1 MASASQLRTLIANIA
16 KDNNLD
22 ADEMIAKY
30 TPAAP
35 RRRAVVQITEV
46 SSADPDAA
54 AAAAPPANKCTAT
67 TAKGKPCAAK
77 PLTGTCLCRVHTGRA
92 PAPEPVAPAAPRRAP
107 AARKPPPPVHTHEL
121 DDQVHDSCELCQSHG
136 NTLAKPEGEEEYET
150 VGSPVRTLRERLM
163 MLATEDDFED
173 EDEEA

>member
-1 MASASQLRTLIANIA
+1 MASSSQIHALISLIA
-16 KDNNLD
+16 KDNNLN
-22 ADEMIAKY
+22 ADELIAKY
-30 TPAAP
+30 APPAS
-35 RRRAVVQITEV
+35 RRRALVQIVEV
-46 SSADPDAA
+46 SSADPETPAT
-54 AAAAPPANKCTAT
+54 PPNKCTAT

-92 PAPEPVAPAAPRRAP
+92 PVAEPVAPPAPRRAAAPRR
-107 AARKPPPPVHTHEL
+107 PPPPVHTHEL

-150 VGSPVRTLRERLM
+150 VSSPVRDLRDRLM

-173 EDEEA
+173 EDEA

>member
-1 MASASQLRTLIANIA
+1 MASASQIRTIIANIA

-22 ADEMIAKY
+22 ADELITKY
-30 TPAAP
+30 VPSTEP
-35 RRRAVVQITEV
+35 RRRAVVRITEV
-46 SSADPDAA
+46 SS
-54 AAAAPPANKCTAT
+54 ANKCTAT

-92 PAPEPVAPAAPRRAP
+92 PAPAPAEPVQETPRRAP
-107 AARKPPPPVHTHEL
+107 AARRPPPPVHTHEL

-173 EDEEA
+173 EDEA

>member
-1 MASASQLRTLIANIA
+1 MASSSQIHALIANIA
-16 KDNNLD
+16 KDNNLN
-22 ADEMIAKY
+22 AEELIAKY
-30 TPAAP
+30 APAP
-35 RRRAVVQITEV
+35 RRRAVVQIVEV
-46 SSADPDAA
+46 SS
-54 AAAAPPANKCTAT
+54 ANKCTAT

-92 PAPEPVAPAAPRRAP
+92 PATEPVAPPAPRRAP
-107 AARKPPPPVHTHEL
+107 VARRPPPPVHTHEL

-150 VGSPVRTLRERLM
+150 VSSPVRTLRERLM

-173 EDEEA
+173 EEDEV